1 MSRHQKKGK
10 KYYSTLPI
18 VMLACLAGLWISG
31 CSKSTQTPVTTTP
44 IAPKTVQTPISQG
57 TATVAVGIPEQ
68 VYSYNPEGRRDPF
81 APIVSREDK
90 RARFDRPPLE
100 RYSLNDFKLTAVLRG
115 GFGDTAM
122 VEAPDGKGYVI
133 RVGTIIGLNKGIV
146 KKITDNKIIVE
157 EKFKNFSGGSER
169 KEIAIELRKKQEER
183 Q

>member
-1 MSRHQKKGK
+1 
-10 KYYSTLPI
+10 
-18 VMLACLAGLWISG
+18 MLVILTGIWISG
-31 CSKSTQTPVTTTP
+31 CSKSTQAPVTKTP
-44 IAPKTVQTPISQG
+44 IAPKTVQKPISQG
-57 TATVAVGIPEQ
+57 TATVAAGIPEHAF
-68 VYSYNPEGRRDPF
+68 SYTPEGRRDPF
-81 APIVSREDK
+81 APIVSREEK
-90 RARFDRPPLE
+90 RARLDRPPLE
-100 RYSLNDFKLTAVLRG
+100 RYNLDDFKLTAILRG

-133 RVGTIIGLNKGIV
+133 HVGSIIGFNKGVV